1 MTPTDITVSLNWAK
15 SILEFTSRCPEEQT
29 EILKQAQLSPEDFS
43 VNSRL
48 SMDQTVRLWGAC
60 IDRTN
65 DPFFGLHFGEQV
77 RPGTFHIVGYTLM
90 NSATLNDALERL
102 NQYQRLISDGGI
114 FQKLPS
120 KKGVWLVYHQK
131 PDTLPFYYHQIDA
144 VFAALLAFARWTTG
158 KQIRPCEVS
167 LNRATPKNEDEYQRV
182 FNVSPNYHQNFD
194 GLLMKQETLDLPLL
208 EADEELCQIH
218 ESHAQQHLN
227 KLKQQ
232 QSTRQQVAFLIEQRL
247 STQSFHRPMIAKT
260 LHMSEKS
267 LQRRLAEE
275 DTCFQQVLDAVRERL
290 ARHYLTETTVP
301 LYEITDLL
309 GFTDNSAFYKAF
321 KRWTDMNP
329 GEYRKQ
335 GDSVCL

>member
-1 MTPTDITVSLNWAK
+1 MTPGDITVSLNWAK
-15 SILEFTSRCPEEQT
+15 SILEFTSESQEKQVQ
-29 EILKQAQLSPEDFS
+29 ILKNAELNPDEFS
-43 VNSRL
+43 GNRRL

-60 IDRTN
+60 IKNAN

-90 NSATLNDALERL
+90 NSATLNDALDRL

-158 KQIRPCEVS
+158 KEISPCEVS
-167 LNRATPKNEDEYQRV
+167 LNRPAPQSDEEYQRV
-182 FNVSPNYHQNFD
+182 FKVTPNYNQSFD
-194 GLLMKQETLDLPLL
+194 GILMHQEILTLPLL
-208 EADEELCQIH
+208 EADEELCQMH
-218 ESHAQQHLN
+218 EIHAQQRLN
-227 KLKQQ
+227 ALKQQ
-232 QSTRQQVAFLIEQRL
+232 NSTRQQVALLIEQRL
-247 STQSFHRPMIAKT
+247 NSQSFHRPLIAKT
-260 LHMSEKS
+260 LNMSEKS
-267 LQRRLAEE
+267 LQRRLSDEG
-275 DTCFQQVLDAVRERL
+275 TNFQKILDDVRERL
-290 ARHYLTETTVP
+290 ARHYLSETTVP

-321 KRWTDMNP
+321 KRWTDVNP
-329 GEYRKQ
+329 GTFRKQ
-335 GDSVCL
+335 H